1 MSYAKLRFIEFYSCY
16 LQQCLQIGLFS
27 YRIPCYGQKGHK
39 YEKGLSVLLFGSF
52 PGIGSLVYS
61 GAQRGVRG
69 PCGVVHDSQIFQK

>member
-39 YEKGLSVLLFGSF
+39 YE
-52 PGIGSLVYS
+52 
-61 GAQRGVRG
+61 
-69 PCGVVHDSQIFQK
+69 